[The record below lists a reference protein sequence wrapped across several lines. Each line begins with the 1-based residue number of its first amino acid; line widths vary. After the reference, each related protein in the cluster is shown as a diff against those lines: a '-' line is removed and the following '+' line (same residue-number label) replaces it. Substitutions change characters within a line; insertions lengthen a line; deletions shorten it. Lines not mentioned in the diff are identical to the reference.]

1 MLSNFFQIFL
11 LISPVF
17 LLIILG
23 NFLRRIKVPDIS
35 FWEINDKLCYW
46 VLIPALLFH
55 YISQIN
61 LSSEMLYSY
70 SIIIYVGFFIAILN
84 VLILGKLLGYPPE
97 RWTSILQGAVRQNAF
112 IALAITGSLFG
123 DEGLKIASIFML
135 IYVPSINIIIVTT
148 MVMNFGQSK
157 KNVSNNEFITV
168 FVELSKNP
176 FILAMITGLI
186 FSIIQSEKFARIIGT
201 GSYLPPKIVTNFDLE
216 KTLDTSD
223 EWITARTGIKERR
236 IVTDQNTCDLAFEA
250 SIKALAMAELKPDD
264 IDLIILS
271 TTTPDK
277 IFPATATILQNR
289 LGAICPAFDL
299 QAVCAGFVFA
309 LTTAQQYIENGA
321 AKNILVVGSETM
333 SRIVDWNDRSTAI
346 LFADGAGAVIL
357 SADNNTG
364 IKHSK
369 LYSDGNYLSS
379 LHVNNNRINEL
390 GTIEMEGNEVFKIAV
405 NKLSE
410 VAEETL
416 TDCNMTSEDIHWM
429 VPHQANIRIINA
441 IAKRIKLPLDKVIL
455 TLDKHGN
462 TSAAS
467 IPLALDT
474 GVRDGRIKKGDT
486 LLFEGIGGGFSWG
499 SILLEY

>member
-1 MLSNFFQIFL
+1 M
-11 LISPVF
+11 
-17 LLIILG
+17 
-23 NFLRRIKVPDIS
+23 K
-35 FWEINDKLCYW
+35 
-46 VLIPALLFH
+46 
-55 YISQIN
+55 
-61 LSSEMLYSY
+61 
-70 SIIIYVGFFIAILN
+70 
-84 VLILGKLLGYPPE
+84 
-97 RWTSILQGAVRQNAF
+97 
-112 IALAITGSLFG
+112 
-123 DEGLKIASIFML
+123 
-135 IYVPSINIIIVTT
+135 
-148 MVMNFGQSK
+148 
-157 KNVSNNEFITV
+157 
-168 FVELSKNP
+168 
-176 FILAMITGLI
+176 
-186 FSIIQSEKFARIIGT
+186 KFARIIGT
-201 GSYLPPKIVTNFDLE
+201 GSYLPPKVVTNFDLE

-236 IVTDQNTCDLAFEA
+236 IVTDQNTCDLALEA
-250 SIKALAMAELKPDD
+250 SIKALSMAELKPED

-289 LGAICPAFDL
+289 LGASCPAFDL

-333 SRIVDWNDRSTAI
+333 SKIVDWNDRSTAI

>member
-1 MLSNFFQIFL
+1 M
-11 LISPVF
+11 
-17 LLIILG
+17 
-23 NFLRRIKVPDIS
+23 
-35 FWEINDKLCYW
+35 
-46 VLIPALLFH
+46 
-55 YISQIN
+55 
-61 LSSEMLYSY
+61 
-70 SIIIYVGFFIAILN
+70 
-84 VLILGKLLGYPPE
+84 
-97 RWTSILQGAVRQNAF
+97 
-112 IALAITGSLFG
+112 
-123 DEGLKIASIFML
+123 
-135 IYVPSINIIIVTT
+135 
-148 MVMNFGQSK
+148 
-157 KNVSNNEFITV
+157 KN
-168 FVELSKNP
+168 
-176 FILAMITGLI
+176 
-186 FSIIQSEKFARIIGT
+186 FARITGT

-236 IVTDQNTCDLAFEA
+236 IVTNESTCDLAEKA
-250 SIKALAMAELKPDD
+250 SLNALSMAEIDPQD

-277 IFPATATILQNR
+277 IFPATATMLQNR
-289 LGAICPAFDL
+289 LGASCPAFDL

-309 LTTAQQYIENGA
+309 MSTAQQYIENGS

-333 SRIVDWNDRSTAI
+333 SKIVDWEDRSTAI
-346 LFADGAGAVIL
+346 LFADGAGAVVL
-357 SADNNTG
+357 SADKNKG

-416 TDCNMTSEDIHWM
+416 TECNMTSEEIDWM

-441 IAKRIKLPLDKVIL
+441 IAKRIKLPLNKIIL
-455 TLDKHGN
+455 TLGKHGN

-467 IPLALDT
+467 IPLALDE

-499 SILLEY
+499 SILTEF

>member
-1 MLSNFFQIFL
+1 M
-11 LISPVF
+11 
-17 LLIILG
+17 
-23 NFLRRIKVPDIS
+23 K
-35 FWEINDKLCYW
+35 
-46 VLIPALLFH
+46 
-55 YISQIN
+55 
-61 LSSEMLYSY
+61 
-70 SIIIYVGFFIAILN
+70 
-84 VLILGKLLGYPPE
+84 
-97 RWTSILQGAVRQNAF
+97 
-112 IALAITGSLFG
+112 
-123 DEGLKIASIFML
+123 
-135 IYVPSINIIIVTT
+135 
-148 MVMNFGQSK
+148 
-157 KNVSNNEFITV
+157 
-168 FVELSKNP
+168 
-176 FILAMITGLI
+176 
-186 FSIIQSEKFARIIGT
+186 KFARIIGT
-201 GSYLPPKIVTNFDLE
+201 GSYLPPKVVTNFDLE

-236 IVTDQNTCDLAFEA
+236 IVTDQNTCDLALEA
-250 SIKALAMAELKPDD
+250 SIKALSMAELKPED

-289 LGAICPAFDL
+289 LGASCPAFDL

-309 LTTAQQYIENGA
+309 LTTAQQYIENGS

-333 SRIVDWNDRSTAI
+333 SRIVNWKDRSTAI

>member
-1 MLSNFFQIFL
+1 M
-11 LISPVF
+11 
-17 LLIILG
+17 
-23 NFLRRIKVPDIS
+23 
-35 FWEINDKLCYW
+35 
-46 VLIPALLFH
+46 
-55 YISQIN
+55 
-61 LSSEMLYSY
+61 
-70 SIIIYVGFFIAILN
+70 
-84 VLILGKLLGYPPE
+84 
-97 RWTSILQGAVRQNAF
+97 
-112 IALAITGSLFG
+112 
-123 DEGLKIASIFML
+123 
-135 IYVPSINIIIVTT
+135 
-148 MVMNFGQSK
+148 
-157 KNVSNNEFITV
+157 KN
-168 FVELSKNP
+168 
-176 FILAMITGLI
+176 
-186 FSIIQSEKFARIIGT
+186 FARIIGT

-223 EWITARTGIKERR
+223 EWIFARTGIKERR
-236 IVTDQNTCDLAFEA
+236 IVTNESACDLALEA
-250 SIKALAMAELKPDD
+250 SKNALSMAEINPQD

-277 IFPATATILQNR
+277 IFPATATMLQNR
-289 LGAICPAFDL
+289 LGASCPAFDL

-309 LTTAQQYIENGA
+309 LSTAQQYIENGT

-333 SRIVDWNDRSTAI
+333 SKIVDWNDRSTAI

-357 SADNNTG
+357 SADKNIG

-369 LYSDGNYLSS
+369 LYSDGSYLSS

-410 VAEETL
+410 LAEETL
-416 TDCNMTSEDIHWM
+416 KESKITSNDIDWM
-429 VPHQANIRIINA
+429 VPHQANIRIIKA
-441 IAKRIKLPLDKVIL
+441 VAKKINLPMEKVIL

-467 IPLALDT
+467 IPLALDK

-499 SILLEY
+499 SILTEF

>member
-1 MLSNFFQIFL
+1 M
-11 LISPVF
+11 
-17 LLIILG
+17 
-23 NFLRRIKVPDIS
+23 
-35 FWEINDKLCYW
+35 
-46 VLIPALLFH
+46 
-55 YISQIN
+55 
-61 LSSEMLYSY
+61 
-70 SIIIYVGFFIAILN
+70 
-84 VLILGKLLGYPPE
+84 
-97 RWTSILQGAVRQNAF
+97 
-112 IALAITGSLFG
+112 
-123 DEGLKIASIFML
+123 
-135 IYVPSINIIIVTT
+135 
-148 MVMNFGQSK
+148 
-157 KNVSNNEFITV
+157 KN
-168 FVELSKNP
+168 
-176 FILAMITGLI
+176 
-186 FSIIQSEKFARIIGT
+186 FARIIGT
-201 GSYLPPKIVTNFDLE
+201 GSYLPPKIVTNVDLE

-236 IVTDQNTCDLAFEA
+236 IVTNESTCDLAEKA
-250 SIKALAMAELKPDD
+250 SLNALSMAEIDPQD

-277 IFPATATILQNR
+277 IFPATATMLQNR
-289 LGAICPAFDL
+289 LGASCPAFDL

-309 LTTAQQYIENGA
+309 MSTAQQFIENGS

-333 SRIVDWNDRSTAI
+333 SKIVDWEDRSTAI
-346 LFADGAGAVIL
+346 LFADGAGAVVL
-357 SADNNTG
+357 SADQNKG
-364 IKHSK
+364 IRHSK

-416 TDCNMTSEDIHWM
+416 TECNMTSEEIDWM

-441 IAKRIKLPLDKVIL
+441 IAKKIKLPLDKIIL

-467 IPLALDT
+467 IPLALDE

-499 SILLEY
+499 SILTEF

>member
-1 MLSNFFQIFL
+1 M
-11 LISPVF
+11 
-17 LLIILG
+17 
-23 NFLRRIKVPDIS
+23 K
-35 FWEINDKLCYW
+35 
-46 VLIPALLFH
+46 
-55 YISQIN
+55 
-61 LSSEMLYSY
+61 
-70 SIIIYVGFFIAILN
+70 
-84 VLILGKLLGYPPE
+84 
-97 RWTSILQGAVRQNAF
+97 
-112 IALAITGSLFG
+112 
-123 DEGLKIASIFML
+123 
-135 IYVPSINIIIVTT
+135 
-148 MVMNFGQSK
+148 
-157 KNVSNNEFITV
+157 
-168 FVELSKNP
+168 
-176 FILAMITGLI
+176 
-186 FSIIQSEKFARIIGT
+186 KFARIIGT
-201 GSYLPPKIVTNFDLE
+201 GSYLPSKVVTNFDLE

-236 IVTDQNTCDLAFEA
+236 IVTDQNTCDLALEA
-250 SIKALAMAELKPDD
+250 SLKALSMAELQPQD

-277 IFPATATILQNR
+277 IFPATATMLQNR
-289 LGAICPAFDL
+289 LGASCPAFDL

-309 LTTAQQYIENGA
+309 LTTAQQYIENGS

-357 SADNNTG
+357 SADNYTG